1 MRNNREIAD
10 RTAELAKSRAGDL
23 KAGVSQLV
31 SPTPMMRNKAL
42 LWLSDRMRNADQLYK
57 QSLEVVKLG
66 GRDIDL
72 HLLAIA
78 HENRLVIL
86 WASQCMG
93 LVELSEEFERVMTMS
108 DDDRELLRRAQTL
121 AQEQTRPSDAS

>member
-1 MRNNREIAD
+1 MKNNH
-10 RTAELAKSRAGDL
+10 TAGNPGAGAGVL
-23 KAGVSQLV
+23 KAGVLKAGVLGLV

-42 LWLSDRMRNADQLYK
+42 LWLSDRMRNADQFYK

-78 HENRLVIL
+78 HENRLIIL
-86 WASQCMG
+86 WTSQCMG

-121 AQEQTRPSDAS
+121 VQEQTRPSDAS

>member
-1 MRNNREIAD
+1 MKNNH
-10 RTAELAKSRAGDL
+10 TAGNPGAGAGVL
-23 KAGVSQLV
+23 KAGVLKAGVLGLV

-93 LVELSEEFERVMTMS
+93 LVELSEEFDRVMTMS